1 MGAVHAGPRQHEF
14 LCRRQGDRSIES
26 GHRMRSSWHTTLGA
40 LLVASCASTAPPE
53 TEGQGKLDPDWR
65 PGGTKLPGSDDSDG
79 MTIDRA
85 KGALQQRDVDKV
97 LDKQVRSLTPCYEQA
112 GSAQKYAGG
121 DVKLRFFVT
130 SSGDVSNVLVTES
143 DVGNFEVERCL
154 VTEGRKLKFP
164 PPEGSKATD
173 FEYAL
178 RFQPSGNARVV
189 EWDDGALAREV
200 AQLSPRL
207 AACGSLGPKPVRAV
221 VYIQPGGTVG
231 SVGLACGGPIDVQA
245 STCAVEQIRKW
256 KLRDDRQHIVR
267 AGFTVSAAP
276 APAPAERAKLKRSTH
291 RRRG

>member
-1 MGAVHAGPRQHEF
+1 
-14 LCRRQGDRSIES
+14 
-26 GHRMRSSWHTTLGA
+26 MRSSWHSTLGA
-40 LLVASCASTAPPE
+40 LLLASCASTPPPE
-53 TEGQGKLDPDWR
+53 TDQGKLDPDWR
-65 PGGTKLPGSDDSDG
+65 PGSTKLPGSDDRDG
-79 MTIDRA
+79 MKIDVA
-85 KGALQQRDVDKV
+85 KGALDQRDVDKV
-97 LDKQVRSLTPCYEQA
+97 LDRQVQSLTPCYEQA
-112 GSAQKYAGG
+112 GPAQKYAGG

-130 SSGDVSNVLVTES
+130 SSGEVSNVLVTAS

-164 PPEGSKATD
+164 PPQGGRATD

-189 EWDDGALAREV
+189 EWDDGALAHDV
-200 AQLSPRL
+200 AQLSHHL
-207 AACGSLGPKPVRAV
+207 AACGSLGRQPVRAV

-256 KLRDDRQHIVR
+256 RLRDDRQHIVR
-267 AGFTVSAAP
+267 AGFLVSAVP
-276 APAPAERAKLKRSTH
+276 APTPPAAKAKVKRST

>member
-1 MGAVHAGPRQHEF
+1 
-14 LCRRQGDRSIES
+14 
-26 GHRMRSSWHTTLGA
+26 MRSSWHSTLGA
-40 LLVASCASTAPPE
+40 LLLASCASTPPPE
-53 TEGQGKLDPDWR
+53 SDQGKLDPDWR
-65 PGGTKLPGSDDSDG
+65 PGSTKLPGGEDSDG

-85 KGALQQRDVDKV
+85 KGALNQRDVDKV
-97 LDKQVRSLTPCYEQA
+97 LDRQVQSLTPCYEHA
-112 GSAQKYAGG
+112 GPAQKYAGG

-130 SSGDVSNVLVTES
+130 SSGEVSNVLVTES
-143 DVGNFEVERCL
+143 AVGNFEVERCL

-164 PPEGSKATD
+164 PPDGAKATD

-189 EWDDGALAREV
+189 EWDDAALSRDV
-200 AQLSPRL
+200 AQLSHHL

-221 VYIQPGGTVG
+221 VYIQPGGNVG
-231 SVGLACGGPIDVQA
+231 SVGLSCGGPIDVQA

-267 AGFTVSAAP
+267 AGFLVSAAP
-276 APAPAERAKLKRSTH
+276 SPAAPASRAKLKRSAH